1 MRRKLNLSGH
11 GACYLPGHIFIAQ
24 EIVKPQRQ
32 APSTDQLV
40 SGAVAVLEKVPV
52 AAFSLADL
60 LLSHCAQ
67 KPEREEAVM
76 ACLLDRLAPA
86 GAAPPA
92 AQPAEGTLLATA
104 HLLAVLCDASPAMRL
119 AGVRRG
125 GLSLLHQ
132 PSHTV
137 RQPAVDWEASRPTE
151 LHFDTRSASRALS

>member
-1 MRRKLNLSGH
+1 MVAHACSHNKAPCLRRCQACFVKPVEPPPPQSAPQFTEWALSTV
-11 GACYLPGHIFIAQ
+11 Q

-40 SGAVAVLEKVPV
+40 SGAVAVLKKVPV

-86 GAAPPA
+86 GEAAPA
-92 AQPAEGTLLATA
+92 AEPAEGTLLAAA

-119 AGVRRG
+119 AGVRKG
-125 GLSLLHQ
+125 GLS
-132 PSHTV
+132 
-137 RQPAVDWEASRPTE
+137 
-151 LHFDTRSASRALS
+151 